1 MTLKQLACEEVFY
14 FLHEG
19 KITVRMRIPHNP
31 VRKLITISCILFVV
45 HRIKSWSSPQD
56 GIEAVEFQSVVEPKW
71 IETAVRQLSVQASVP
86 WYERL
91 SLSRRSWWS

>member
-45 HRIKSWSSPQD
+45 HRIKS
-56 GIEAVEFQSVVEPKW
+56 
-71 IETAVRQLSVQASVP
+71 
-86 WYERL
+86 
-91 SLSRRSWWS
+91 